1 MSDLQATI
9 KNVNPDLAEKVDK
22 TIFLIDK
29 LQDIYLP
36 FIFTSI
42 ENIIGQVIYHYVRE
56 YYIYQPKA

>member
-29 LQDIYLP
+29 LQDINLP
-36 FIFTSI
+36 FIFISI
-42 ENIIGQVIYHYVRE
+42 ENNIGQVIYHYVRE
-56 YYIYQPKA
+56 YYTYQPKA